1 MFKKYICIILAISLL
16 FVFVGCKDNQQA
28 SLEKITL
35 TYVKA
40 PLNVPSI
47 IQKNNQLFAN
57 EFKNDN
63 IKVEFS
69 TLTAGPKQTEAL
81 AAGEIDF
88 LNAVGGTSV
97 ILAAANGVDL
107 EIISTFSRCPK
118 AFMIVTNSD
127 NIESMADLKDKKVGG
142 PKGTILHQ
150 LLIAALD
157 NESLSKDDV
166 KFMSMGIPDAMAA
179 LANGEIDAA
188 LVAGP
193 AAYNSVKSGAKV
205 LTTGEGLIDATIVV
219 AASKKVIDEHP
230 DIVKRFLKVQ
240 SDSIKWINENKDE
253 AIKITAKETDLD
265 EKAVKEMF
273 DWYNFDPA
281 FTPEDAKGL
290 EATQKFL
297 IDNGMLDNE
306 ININDIVANI
316 K

>member
-1 MFKKYICIILAISLL
+1 MFKRYICIILAISLL
-16 FVFVGCKDNQQA
+16 FIFVGCKDNQQA

-47 IQKNNQLFAN
+47 IQKNNQLFVN

-63 IKVEFS
+63 IEVEFS
-69 TLTAGPKQTEAL
+69 PLTAGPKQTEAL

-127 NIESMADLKDKKVGG
+127 NIESIADLKDKKVGG

-157 NESLSKDDV
+157 NENLSKVDV

-193 AAYNSVKSGAKV
+193 AAYNSVKGGAKV

-219 AASKKVIDEHP
+219 AASKKIIDEHP

-273 DWYNFDPA
+273 DWYDFNPE
-281 FTPEDAKGL
+281 FTSEDVKGL
-290 EATQKFL
+290 DATKQFL
-297 IDNGMLDNE
+297 IDNDMLDNE
-306 ININDIVANI
+306 ININDIVADI